1 MEKQYNVA
9 FFGIKPAKE
18 DAVEYEDMVPT
29 LGIRTYNSLSSDK
42 IIDIVQNTHRG
53 MLDDKLFGLTVDK
66 HQYQMYGGRFIPPF
80 TTREEMAELMKNINV
95 LIVSGCV
102 DFYHSMSYVVGLS
115 EILSKD
121 CIVVLRMA
129 FTKDELPFS
138 GMNTKR
144 WLNGLGF
151 SDRKL
156 KKNKKKSASTNNIY
170 VVGMSEYGYDG
181 MSPEEGIS
189 LLQSRLSVG
198 MVDKVLGPVKETG
211 SAGKSLMDWG
221 RQWISKLI
229 HSN

>member
-1 MEKQYNVA
+1 MFPRA
-9 FFGIKPAKE
+9 
-18 DAVEYEDMVPT
+18 
-29 LGIRTYNSLSSDK
+29 GIRTYNSLSSDK

-66 HQYQMYGGRFIPPF
+66 HQYQMYGGRSIPF
-80 TTREEMAELMKNINV
+80 STREEMAELMKNINV
-95 LIVSGCV
+95 LIVSCCV
-102 DFYHSMSYVVGLS
+102 VYDHNMSYMVVGLS

-170 VVGMSEYGYDG
+170 VVGMNEYGYG
-181 MSPEEGIS
+181 GIRMSIDESIS